1 MHRTLSVL
9 FPLCVTLS
17 GYACAGQVAPAP
29 PAWHEVARLR
39 AGQTAGPV
47 TLAGMWAFVPNMGD
61 GTVTQ
66 IDRQARRVVATIRVS
81 EPKVLL
87 DQGCA
92 PTDTHAYFYGSWGL
106 RECNTPFALGW
117 DGASLWAIDNG
128 LRQLVRIDPVAR
140 AAVDRIDL
148 PGKAWDISIVGTT
161 GWLSGYW
168 DDALYKVDLA
178 QNRVLAQIDG
188 LDHGPAA
195 LVATADSVWVLCTRA
210 GRLSRINV
218 GDFRVAATYGVE
230 PWSVDV
236 VAEASAIFVRGTDGG
251 DISRLSAADGAVE
264 WTKPG
269 PKAVGYYGVDR
280 VGTAPNGLWLSGPT
294 TARINPSTGEIAER
308 ISRPSMAASFGSNE
322 IWLIGLDGSVSEY
335 AQS

>member
-1 MHRTLSVL
+1 MPRTLSFL
-9 FPLCVTLS
+9 FASLMALL
-17 GYACAGQVAPAP
+17 GYSCAAVAAPAP

-47 TLAGMWAFVPNMGD
+47 ALAGRWAFVPNMGD

-66 IDRQARRVVATIRVS
+66 IDRAARRVVATIRVS
-81 EPKVLL
+81 EPKALL

-117 DGASLWAIDNG
+117 DGSSLWAIDNG
-128 LRQLVRIDPVAR
+128 LKQLIRIDPVAH

-178 QNRVLAQIDG
+178 QKRVVAEING

-195 LVATADSVWVLCTRA
+195 LLATADSVWVLCTRA

-218 GDFRVAATYGVE
+218 SDSKVAATYGVE

-236 VAEASAIFVRGTDGG
+236 VPASSAIFVRGTDGG
-251 DISRLSAADGAVE
+251 DISRLSAADGVVQ

-269 PKAVGYYGVDR
+269 PKAAGYYGVDH
-280 VGTAPNGLWLSGPT
+280 VGIAPNGLWLSGPT
-294 TARINPSTGEIAER
+294 TARINLATGEIAER
-308 ISRPSMAASFGSNE
+308 ISRASMAASFESDE
-322 IWLIGLDGSVSEY
+322 LWLIGLDGSVSEY
-335 AQS
+335 VQS